1 MVDNKLRTVHALR
14 MKRDPTSRAEY
25 IPMANDLLDDN
36 ETEDT
41 LTQEE
46 LLIEDDDSNLSYF
59 EDFWSGDLSTQL
71 DMQPNVYEDNLW

>member
-1 MVDNKLRTVHALR
+1 
-14 MKRDPTSRAEY
+14 
-25 IPMANDLLDDN
+25 MANDLLDDN

-71 DMQPNVYEDNLW
+71 DMQPNAYEDNLW